1 MKPPPSLR
9 RSRRRRLPAAPDKL
23 PIAKLKLPAGFNI
36 EVYAAGIANAR
47 SLAEGDKGTVFVG
60 SRLVDNVYAIVNKD
74 GKRSVK
80 VIASGLYRPN
90 GVAFKNGTLYIA
102 ELSKISKI
110 DKVEDNLDNP
120 PKPTMIYD
128 NLPKDEAHGWKFIG
142 IGPDNKLYVPVG
154 QPGNNVLHDDAHGQ
168 IRRINLD
175 GSGAEVIAR
184 GVRNTVGFD
193 WNPETKQLYF
203 TDNGRDW
210 MSEDVPEDELNRI
223 TKVGE
228 HFGAPYCLQG
238 NIVDPE
244 FGWGKSCSDYTAPV
258 GLMGPHTAALGMR
271 FYTGNMFP
279 KAYKNAII
287 VARHGSWNR
296 SKKVGGDVVVV
307 KLNKDGTVKSMEPF
321 ITGFLEN
328 NKLYRP
334 AGRRD
339 ADEGRLAAGLRRLER
354 RGLSRHL
361 RQAEGR
367 GAVSAS
373 RHCGRSDASRDQ
385 ITDTCD
391 AWLRRLRIAAYDVRA
406 RPPMRKIIAALAFAL
421 DRILRGAPRRS
432 QERAAPCLACHGEE
446 GQSETENTPSLGG
459 QQAPYALIQ
468 LFMFR
473 EKLRDV
479 RADERDGEAAHRR
492 RSAHLFRFHRQ
503 TAEAGAAGRAPAI
516 PRGCSAR
523 QALAQQHRCNT
534 CHNTD
539 FSGKDNVPRIANQ
552 REDYLDKTLRE
563 YKDNSRHGYDGTMAD
578 VMEPV
583 TPEQIGDLAYYL
595 ARVH

>member
-1 MKPPPSLR
+1 MMSYSSAPRSLLLAGAFFGAFTLSAVAQQPATPPAAGAAPAAAAP
-9 RSRRRRLPAAPDKL
+9 LPPGSPLIGRPDSEAAAKLAPIASPPLAAAPDKL
-23 PIAKLKLPAGFNI
+23 PTAKLKVPPGFNI

-60 SRLVDNVYAIVNKD
+60 SRLLDKVTAIVNKD

-110 DKVEDNLDNP
+110 DKIEDAIDNP
-120 PKPTMIYD
+120 PKPVVIYD
-128 NLPKDEAHGWKFIG
+128 DLPKDEAHGWKFIG

-154 QPGNNVLHDDAHGQ
+154 QPGNNVLHSDAHGQ

-210 MSEDVPEDELNRI
+210 MSEDVPEDELNRV

-258 GLMGPHTAALGMR
+258 GLMGPHSASLGMR

-287 VARHGSWNR
+287 VARRGSWNR
-296 SKKVGGDVVVV
+296 TKKVGGDVLVV
-307 KLNKDGTVKSMEPF
+307 KLNKDGTVKSKEPL
-321 ITGFLEN
+321 ITGFLED
-328 NKLYRP
+328 NKYIGRP
-334 AGRRD
+334 VDVLQLKDGSILVSD
-339 ADEGRLAAGLRRLER
+339 DWN
-354 RGLSRHL
+354 
-361 RQAEGR
+361 
-367 GAVSAS
+367 GAVYRITYGKQKVAS
-373 RHCGRSDASRDQ
+373 Q
-385 ITDTCD
+385 
-391 AWLRRLRIAAYDVRA
+391 
-406 RPPMRKIIAALAFAL
+406 
-421 DRILRGAPRRS
+421 
-432 QERAAPCLACHGEE
+432 
-446 GQSETENTPSLGG
+446 
-459 QQAPYALIQ
+459 
-468 LFMFR
+468 
-473 EKLRDV
+473 
-479 RADERDGEAAHRR
+479 
-492 RSAHLFRFHRQ
+492 
-503 TAEAGAAGRAPAI
+503 
-516 PRGCSAR
+516 
-523 QALAQQHRCNT
+523 
-534 CHNTD
+534 
-539 FSGKDNVPRIANQ
+539 
-552 REDYLDKTLRE
+552 
-563 YKDNSRHGYDGTMAD
+563 
-578 VMEPV
+578 
-583 TPEQIGDLAYYL
+583 
-595 ARVH
+595 